1 MRVSFQLLVP
11 TPKLAIC
18 SLPLFHLPLLRDL
31 EWVTCH
37 PKSLVPSAGDGA
49 PVLEGLW
56 WCFYSEVVRFRS
68 CLLKKNT
75 CDLVKN
81 EHLGMGYSFY
91 LKVFFNGKSNIWAFF
106 PTQNENIRDKIQI
119 VLSCNPSSYHLKCWD
134 QRNTKKTSNVTHFT
148 TLGVWFVLFLRIFC
162 FYTHYVY
169 PKKLYNI
176 VLWVLFLKIK
186 MLFLHIPIFQFH
198 WMSDRLIKMRVESW
212 TSVFFVGNW
221 YTVVNIKIKI

>member
-1 MRVSFQLLVP
+1 MTEDPSGWAGKPRSPLGSNEKEKAWETRGLNFDFCGSLLQNLLNVLLRHSLFFWPPRPFHLSWSATLRVSFQLLVP

-18 SLPLFHLPLLRDL
+18 SLPLFHLPLLCDL
-31 EWVTCH
+31 EWVTCR

-91 LKVFFNGKSNIWAFF
+91 LKAFFNGKSNIWAFF

-134 QRNTKKTSNVTHFT
+134 RSFSALIDSSFPPVSTKTH
-148 TLGVWFVLFLRIFC
+148 
-162 FYTHYVY
+162 
-169 PKKLYNI
+169 
-176 VLWVLFLKIK
+176 IK
-186 MLFLHIPIFQFH
+186 
-198 WMSDRLIKMRVESW
+198 SW
-212 TSVFFVGNW
+212 
-221 YTVVNIKIKI
+221 